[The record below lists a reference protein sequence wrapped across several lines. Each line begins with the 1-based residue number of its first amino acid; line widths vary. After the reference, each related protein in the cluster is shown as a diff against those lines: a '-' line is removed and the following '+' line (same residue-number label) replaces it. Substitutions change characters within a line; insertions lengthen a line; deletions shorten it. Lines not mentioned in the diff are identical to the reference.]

1 MPGPTTP
8 HTESG
13 QNQGFEA
20 SDQEGRASA
29 ETVARGED
37 AYEAGTAG
45 AQMGTN
51 RGAAHAPGT
60 ATSHH
65 GSHPIETVLEG
76 NLSTRAP
83 QGEGQGIS
91 NRTQM
96 EESTGQAPVVRD
108 RPDVQSGINQ
118 ERQDDDVR

>member
-1 MPGPTTP
+1 MAHSTTP

-20 SDQEGRASA
+20 SDMEGRAGSQ
-29 ETVARGED
+29 TVARGED
-37 AYEAGTAG
+37 AYEAGTDG

-65 GSHPIETVLEG
+65 GSHPIDTVLEG
-76 NLSTRAP
+76 SVDTRAP
-83 QGEGQGIS
+83 QGQGQGIT
-91 NRTQM
+91 NRSQT
-96 EESTGQAPVVRD
+96 EESAGQSKVVTD
-108 RPDVQSGINQ
+108 RPDAQSGLNHT
-118 ERQDDDVR
+118 RQKDDVA

>member
-1 MPGPTTP
+1 MAGPRTP

-37 AYEAGTAG
+37 AYSAGTEG

-60 ATSHH
+60 GPSHH
-65 GSHPIETVLEG
+65 GSHPVETLLEG
-76 NLSTRAP
+76 SLTSRAP
-83 QGEGQGIS
+83 EGGGQGIT
-91 NRTQM
+91 NRSQT
-96 EESTGQAPVVRD
+96 EESTGQAPVVRE

-118 ERQDDDVR
+118 ERQDDDIR

>member
-1 MPGPTTP
+1 MAGPTTP

-13 QNQGFEA
+13 QNQGFEV

-37 AYEAGTAG
+37 AYGAGTEG

-76 NLSTRAP
+76 SLGSRAP
-83 QGEGQGIS
+83 EGAGQGIT
-91 NRTQM
+91 NRSQT
-96 EESTGQAPVVRD
+96 EESVGQAPVVRD

-118 ERQDDDVR
+118 ERQDDDIR

>member
-1 MPGPTTP
+1 MAGPTTP

-20 SDQEGRASA
+20 SDQDGRASA
-29 ETVARGED
+29 ETVVRGED
-37 AYEAGTAG
+37 AYTAGTDG
-45 AQMGTN
+45 AQTGTN

-60 ATSHH
+60 GPSHH
-65 GSHPIETVLEG
+65 GSHPIENLLEG
-76 NLSTRAP
+76 SLGSRAP
-83 QGEGQGIS
+83 QGDGQGITNWS
-91 NRTQM
+91 QT
-96 EESTGQAPVVRD
+96 EEAARQEGVVRD